1 MSLQSCYAEFGG
13 DYEGGVARLRSERL
27 VQTFV
32 VKVVIAG
39 SYALLCQSLENKNHE
54 EAFRAAHTLKGVSQ
68 NLNFTKLYESS
79 SQLTDELR
87 DGWGDRVDELAA
99 HVASDYERTVAA
111 IRALQ
116 EEVGV

>member
-13 DYEGGVARLRSERL
+13 DYEGVVARLRSERL
-27 VQTFV
+27 VQKFV
-32 VKVVIAG
+32 LKFLNDG